1 MGNVNPFTFPIL
13 KYVKKSRRNMD
24 TLDILRQ
31 LAIIIVAAKVFG
43 LLARKCKAPQV
54 AGEIIAG
61 LLIGPSLF
69 NLVSSSDFLA
79 GMAEIGVII
88 LMFTAGLE
96 TNISDLKKTGA
107 KATIIACAGVFV
119 PLILGTLLYMCF
131 YGFSAIGSES
141 FYKAIFIG
149 TILTA
154 TSVSITVQTLREMG
168 KLSGELGQT
177 IMSAAI
183 IDDVIGIIVL
193 TVVIGFKKPDSD
205 VPSVLLRTVAFFVL
219 AVILGIVIYKL
230 FKWYDNRHPHTRRI
244 PILGIALA
252 FALSYVADKYFGV
265 ADITGA
271 YVAGVILCSLRDSD
285 YITQKMDT
293 NSYIIFGPVFFCS
306 IGLQT
311 NIRTL
316 DTTIL
321 WFSLAFV
328 VVGLV
333 SKVIGCGLTARLLGY
348 KGRSAL
354 KVGCGMMTRGEV
366 ALIVAQ
372 RGLKVGMLEPA
383 YFTAVILLIIVSSI
397 LTPLLLK
404 ALYAKDTPVS
414 S

>member
-1 MGNVNPFTFPIL
+1 
-13 KYVKKSRRNMD
+13 MD

-31 LAIIIVAAKVFG
+31 LAIIIVFAKLFG
-43 LLARKCKAPQV
+43 LLARKVKAPQV

-61 LLIGPSLF
+61 LLIGPSVF
-69 NLVSSSDFLA
+69 GFVQSSDFLS
-79 GMAEIGVII
+79 GLAEVGVII

-107 KATIIACAGVFV
+107 KATVIACAGVFV
-119 PLILGTLLYMCF
+119 PLVFGTLLYMVF
-131 YGFSAIGSES
+131 YGFSAIGTEE
-141 FYKAIFIG
+141 FYRAIFIG

-154 TSVSITVQTLREMG
+154 TSVSITVSTLREMG
-168 KLSGELGQT
+168 KLQGELGQT

-193 TVVIGFKKPDSD
+193 TVVIGFKQPDSKVSD
-205 VPSVLLRTVAFFVL
+205 VILRTGAFFLL
-219 AVILGIVIYKL
+219 AFVFGFVVFKL
-230 FKWYDNRHPHTRRI
+230 FKWYDARHPHTRRI

-252 FALSYVADKYFGV
+252 FALSYVADRYFGV

-271 YVAGVILCSLRDSD
+271 YVAGVILCSLRDSE

-293 NSYIIFGPVFFCS
+293 NSYMIFGPVFFCS
-306 IGLQT
+306 IGLST

-316 DTTIL
+316 DMTIL

-328 VVGLV
+328 AVGLL
-333 SKVIGCGLTARLLGY
+333 SKVVGCGLTARLLGF
-348 KGRSAL
+348 KGHNAL

-372 RGLKVGMLEPA
+372 RGLKAGMLEPA

-404 ALYAKDTPVS
+404 YLYSKDGPEESGAEKHTAET
-414 S
+414 